1 MPSEPANG
9 DSTQPLIRI
18 SSIRIPLTLEL
29 NNFSQMSNALRITLL
44 GLFFL
49 VGLLG
54 TAEAQPQT
62 YDPEPETIQYIYQ
75 NQDAYVG
82 RSVTLPEPVFVRSTE
97 AASDDATRSF
107 TVQDE
112 PGTGIRVFTTG
123 ELPQVD
129 EPYRISGTVELQEG
143 SQTPYVFAS
152 SVEGPITGLP
162 QWLYFA
168 IGGLLVAVVA
178 LGVYVMQRSSETA
191 PEIVDLQGSPSAQ
204 AGEEVNFTAR
214 ANEEA
219 SPVEY
224 QWNFGDGT
232 VDLGPTATHAFESA
246 GNYRV
251 TVTARNDEGED
262 SRSMSVDVV
271 AAPSEPTEPSGT
283 PEETVSTGPGGTN
296 DEPAEE
302 KKTKVIDTDQ
312 VETTVRSKKT
322 VKMLGWFDVL
332 SGTDDTKIPL
342 NVPVGGGNGSAVA
355 GHEYTIGRKSAPD
368 QGKFDHIRLK
378 PRTVS
383 REQAKLSFVNGAFR
397 LTNYVPETK
406 NPTIVNGTILDEGE
420 QVDLSDGD
428 TITMGEVELQLQLHD
443 SARA

>member
-1 MPSEPANG
+1 M
-9 DSTQPLIRI
+9 Q
-18 SSIRIPLTLEL
+18 SSIHIPPTLEL
-29 NNFSQMSNALRITLL
+29 DTSSQMSNALRITLL

-49 VGLLG
+49 AGLLG
-54 TAEAQPQT
+54 TVEAQPLA
-62 YDPEPETIQYIYQ
+62 YDPEPETIQYIFQ

-82 RSVTLPEPVFVRSTE
+82 RTVTLPEPVFVRSTE
-97 AASDDATRSF
+97 AASDEATRSF
-107 TVQDE
+107 VVQDE

-129 EPYRISGTVELQEG
+129 EPYRILGTVELQEG

-152 SVEGPITGLP
+152 SVEGPINGPP

-178 LGVYVMQRSSETA
+178 LGVYVMQRLSGTA

-232 VDLGPTATHAFESA
+232 VELGPTATHAFESA

-283 PEETVSTGPGGTN
+283 PEEKGTIV
-296 DEPAEE
+296 DSE
-302 KKTKVIDTDQ
+302 Q
-312 VETTVRSKKT
+312 VWTRVRSKKT

-342 NVPVGGGNGSAVA
+342 NVPIGGGNGSAVA
-355 GHEYTIGRKSAPD
+355 GHEYTIGRKSTPEE
-368 QGKFDHIRLK
+368 GEFDHIRLK